1 MLFAPLGRIPIMYKP
16 RWTFRGFLFVLAISL
31 AGCGPSL
38 EERLIGTWE
47 ADTSGKL
54 AELQAEGQANPLA
67 QLAAKAAESAAI
79 TVHFK
84 PEGKLALNRKI
95 GVISI
100 DTVGVWQIVD
110 ESADPP
116 KIEMRYPK
124 KKSAPMMP
132 WQNKSDDAGASEAAE
147 EVVHQTTVTFEN
159 ENRIQLSLKIFG
171 EHAELLPYDRV
182 MEP

>member
-1 MLFAPLGRIPIMYKP
+1 MSNR
-16 RWTFRGFLFVLAISL
+16 RWIICGLLLVLPISL
-31 AGCGPSL
+31 VGCGPSL

-54 AELQAEGQANPLA
+54 AELQAQAETNPLA
-67 QLAAKAAESAAI
+67 GLAAKAAESAAVTI
-79 TVHFK
+79 QFM
-84 PEGKLALNRKI
+84 PEGKLAFNRKI
-95 GVISI
+95 GVISV

-124 KKSAPMMP
+124 ARSGPKVPWNSATTPET
-132 WQNKSDDAGASEAAE
+132 GG

-159 ENRIQLSLKIFG
+159 DNRIQMSMRIFG
-171 EHAELLPYDRV
+171 DRAELLPFDRV
-182 MEP
+182 MEE